1 MEQNRQ
7 KARKRSVGVAQAL
20 LILLLVS
27 APTCAVAQTSGP
39 DQQRSAWQS
48 GTYSP
53 RNTAATAAPSEHQ
66 HPDATNALLGEDLP
80 AVPIQPLAQQAR
92 RLEAA
97 LEFLGQPL
105 LKSTQDAINA
115 ALSQHEDQAA
125 ANALQKALDP
135 CVLAIVDINAESRV
149 KVARGLADPALIQG
163 GSRFFLVKVI
173 NRAGVTS
180 ALSATSPNSGDVYIR
195 STGTPSPP
203 MSLTETDVRDR
214 WANISIVKSP
224 PMEQRLFGLPVEYQL
239 LEVYSRDAGQR
250 SAQISF
256 NVGQGTQDI
265 GFRNDILVLFHAEP
279 VHPIELHIAD
289 EAGRPTMAS
298 LTIRDRFNRVYPNP
312 SKRLAPDFFF
322 QPQIYR
328 SDGES
333 ISLPPGDYTI
343 VTTGGPE
350 YRSQAKQVT
359 VDANGPQELS
369 FKLDR
374 WVDPSEFGWY
384 SGDSHV
390 HAAGCSHYQNPAEGV
405 LPKDMMRQ
413 IEGEKL
419 NIGAVLTWGPD
430 YYYQKQFFSGHDDP
444 LSQSKSK
451 MHYDLEVSGFPS
463 SHAGHLVLLGL
474 KDQDYPNTKKIE
486 DWPTW
491 DMPILKW
498 ARSQGAVVGFAHSGW
513 GLEVADDH
521 VPSFQMPAFDGI
533 GANEYIVDVTQPDT
547 VDFIS
552 AGDTPFVWEL
562 SIWYHTLNVGF
573 RTRIA
578 GETDFPCIDDAR
590 VGEARS
596 YVKSDG
602 PLSYADWLVGLRS
615 GRSYVSDGRAHLIDY
630 AIDGVEVGTHAS
642 EVNLPS
648 AATVRASVRVSALL
662 DPVPNP
668 TIKTLSYDQKPYWA
682 IERTRIGNSQDVPL
696 EIVVNGK
703 VVGQKKIPADGSMRS
718 VSIDVPITQ
727 SSWVAMRILPAV
739 HTNPIFVIVGKKP
752 ICASRASADWDLDAV
767 HQLWTQKAPR
777 ISPAELPAARA
788 AYDHATEV
796 YKQLQTECTS
806 GP

>member
-1 MEQNRQ
+1 L
-7 KARKRSVGVAQAL
+7 KARVKSAGCHAL
-20 LILLLVS
+20 LLLLAGS
-27 APTCAVAQTSGP
+27 ALTCAVAQTSGP
-39 DQQRSAWQS
+39 DKQRPAWETGIS
-48 GTYSP
+48 DP
-53 RNTAATAAPSEHQ
+53 VNTAPASTSDQ
-66 HPDATNALLGEDLP
+66 HHHADSAGALLGNDLP
-80 AVPIQPLAQQAR
+80 AVPIQPLAQQVR

-97 LEFLGQPL
+97 LEFLGQPF
-105 LKSTQDAINA
+105 LKSTQDAINS
-115 ALSQHEDQAA
+115 ALSQNEDQAA
-125 ANALQKALDP
+125 ATALQRALDP
-135 CVLAIVDINAESRV
+135 SVLAVVDINAESRV
-149 KVARGLADPALIQG
+149 KVARGPADAALIQG
-163 GSRFFLVKVI
+163 GSRLFLVKVI

-180 ALSATSPNSGDVYIR
+180 PLSAVSPNSGNVYIR
-195 STGTPSPP
+195 STEDPSPP
-203 MSLTETDVRDR
+203 MSLTEKDVRDR
-214 WANISIVKSP
+214 WASISIVKTP
-224 PMEQRLFGLPVEYQL
+224 PMEKELSGLPVEYQL

-250 SAQISF
+250 SADISF

-265 GFRNDILVLFHAEP
+265 GFRNDILVLFHAAPE
-279 VHPIELHIAD
+279 HAIQLHISD
-289 EAGRPTMAS
+289 ETGRPTMAS

-343 VTTGGPE
+343 VSTGGPE
-350 YRSQAKQVT
+350 YRPQVKQVS
-359 VDANGPQELS
+359 VDTNSPQELS

-374 WVDPSEFGWY
+374 WVDPAEFGWY

-390 HAAGCSHYQNPAEGV
+390 HAAGCSHYMNPAEGV

-413 IEGEKL
+413 IQGEKL

-444 LSQSKSK
+444 LSQGTAK

-474 KDQDYPNTKKIE
+474 KNQDYPNTKKIE

-498 ARSQGAVVGFAHSGW
+498 GKSQGAVVGFAHSGW
-513 GLEVADDH
+513 GLEVADDK

-533 GANEYIVDVTQPDT
+533 GANEYIVDVTEPNA

-602 PLSYADWLVGLRS
+602 PLSYADWLEGLRS

-630 AIDGVEVGTHAS
+630 TIDGVQVGTQAS
-642 EVNLPS
+642 EVDLPS
-648 AATVRASVRVSALL
+648 AGTVHASVRVSALL
-662 DPVPNP
+662 DAVPNP
-668 TIKTLSYDQKPYWA
+668 AIKSLSYDKKPYWT
-682 IERTRIGNSQDVPL
+682 IERARIGSSQEVPL
-696 EIVVNGK
+696 ELVVNGK
-703 VVGQKKIPADGSMRS
+703 VVAQRKITADGIIRS
-718 VSIDVPITQ
+718 VAFDVPINE
-727 SSWVAMRILPAV
+727 SGWVAMRILPAV
-739 HTNPIFVIVGKKP
+739 HTNPIFVVVDKKP

-767 HQLWTQKAPR
+767 HQAWTQKAPR
-777 ISPAELPAARA
+777 ISPAEQGAARA

-796 YKQLQTECTS
+796 YKQLQTACS
-806 GP
+806 SQ